1 MTSAKQEIYEFM
13 LRRTLPHLRNV
24 ASLGWWRRMRDRS
37 AYYEAELIH
46 NLPNSMYKPEFVEH
60 DIHFLNWQ
68 ARWYCEKCDVKL
80 SSMYPQ
86 QVGLIR
92 GLFALVPP
100 EMRSQLKWSG
110 P

>member
-1 MTSAKQEIYEFM
+1 MASAKQEVYETM
-13 LRRTLPHLRNV
+13 LRRALPHLRNV
-24 ASLGWWRRMRDRS
+24 ASQRWWRRVRDRS

-46 NLPNSMYKPEFVEH
+46 NLPNSMHQPEFVDH
-60 DIHFLNWQ
+60 DIHFLNGQ
-68 ARWYCEKCDVKL
+68 ARWYCEKCNATL

-92 GLFALVPP
+92 ELFALVPP
-100 EMRSQLKWSG
+100 EMRSQLKWLG